1 MVQGSDLPQILTN
14 VHTKLSAALYSPKTQ
29 GRIPEAGANP
39 PFSERMHYWLSQQPG
54 GSCKAQGSLSQGSGR
69 ELGMLS
75 QTFSSTEFRLRPL
88 LAPAAPSVKRSKG
101 LAMEGLSKP
110 SKSSEQFWAVR
121 DGVEVAAPS
130 FFVHLLLLHCIP
142 AVTHLKRCLGAGRI
156 SVSPA
161 QPSLSRFSV
170 CSLIKTFA
178 MK

>member
-1 MVQGSDLPQILTN
+1 MQGSDLPQILTN

-39 PFSERMHYWLSQQPG
+39 PFSERMHYLPFSTARWELQGTRQPFPRLWEGAGNALPDFSQHRVQAETFPC
-54 GSCKAQGSLSQGSGR
+54 SCSPQCEEEQRVGHGR
-69 ELGMLS
+69 SFKTL
-75 QTFSSTEFRLRPL
+75 Q
-88 LAPAAPSVKRSKG
+88 
-101 LAMEGLSKP
+101 
-110 SKSSEQFWAVR
+110 EQFWAVR

-130 FFVHLLLLHCIP
+130 FFVHFLLLHCIP
-142 AVTHLKRCLGAGRI
+142 AVTHLKRRLGAGRI